1 MPRGLVIE
9 ARQLCC
15 YKDGGPWGSHSDLP
29 LREHAALA
37 GSADGL
43 QLPSIH
49 HLWIQHGGYG
59 LLAVITEHSRWM
71 TWSSPGWPKTGL
83 VRDSQV
89 VLVVKNLPAN
99 AGYVSVQS
107 LGQEDPLEKEM
118 AIHSSILAWKN
129 PMDRG
134 AWQATLH
141 GIAKSWTRLKLLC
154 TQDNSNWPPVL
165 WDLPLIWSRFSEP
178 PSSLRLILTKPS
190 FSLFHKVSDTFLPLP
205 PPSPFI
211 LIRISTNLFPV

>member
-1 MPRGLVIE
+1 MDFL
-9 ARQLCC
+9 
-15 YKDGGPWGSHSDLP
+15 GGS
-29 LREHAALA
+29 
-37 GSADGL
+37 
-43 QLPSIH
+43 
-49 HLWIQHGGYG
+49 
-59 LLAVITEHSRWM
+59 
-71 TWSSPGWPKTGL
+71 
-83 VRDSQV
+83 
-89 VLVVKNLPAN
+89 VVKNLLA
-99 AGYVSVQS
+99 VQKTQVLS
-107 LGQEDPLEKEM
+107 LGQEDPLEEGM